1 LFLALTAKNFNHLIR
16 GIRKIICTFI
26 FFVCYLFPV
35 GIQFFTI
42 AFHILRKKQVKGY
55 YVAIPMA
62 GRTSGRSEHDRKLH
76 VLISAEIRDH
86 KLAGQTLLLA

>member
-1 LFLALTAKNFNHLIR
+1 
-16 GIRKIICTFI
+16 
-26 FFVCYLFPV
+26 
-35 GIQFFTI
+35 
-42 AFHILRKKQVKGY
+42 
-55 YVAIPMA
+55 MA